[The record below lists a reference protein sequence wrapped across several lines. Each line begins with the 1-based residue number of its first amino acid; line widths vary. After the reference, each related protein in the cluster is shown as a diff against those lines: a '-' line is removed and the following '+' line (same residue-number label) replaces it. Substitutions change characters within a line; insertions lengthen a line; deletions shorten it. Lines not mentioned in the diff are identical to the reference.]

1 MVYMNDLKDTPILT
15 DSLLKSK
22 LSFEYPIQQNDLL
35 WVTVGG
41 PNSIDLTGLNS
52 ASGII
57 TQGAA
62 AVSNQGAQVFG
73 YLVESDGSIKLPYI
87 GKLKVEGMTR
97 IQLEDSLTVL
107 FADYTSK
114 PVVNVRFLNY
124 KITLMGEVARPGSIT
139 IPNERI
145 SILEALGM
153 AGDLTVMGKRETV
166 LVVREINGQRTIGRV
181 NLLSKDLLNSP
192 FYYLRT
198 NDVVY
203 VEPAPAKF
211 FARERLPQFISLAA
225 GSLSLL
231 AIILTISR

>member
-1 MVYMNDLKDTPILT
+1 MNDLKDTPVLS
-15 DSLLKSK
+15 DSLLKGK

-41 PNSIDLTGLNS
+41 PNSVDLIGLNS
-52 ASGII
+52 AAGII

-73 YLVESDGSIKLPYI
+73 YLVESDGTIKLPYV
-87 GKLKVEGMTR
+87 GRLKVEGLTR
-97 IQLEDSLTVL
+97 IQLEDSLAVL

-124 KITLMGEVARPGSIT
+124 KITVMGEVARPGSIT

-153 AGDLTVMGKRETV
+153 AGDLTIMGKRETV
-166 LVVREINGQRTIGRV
+166 LVIREINGQRTIGRV
-181 NLLSKDLLNSP
+181 NLLSKDLLTSP
-192 FYYLRT
+192 YYYLRT
-198 NDVVY
+198 NDVIY